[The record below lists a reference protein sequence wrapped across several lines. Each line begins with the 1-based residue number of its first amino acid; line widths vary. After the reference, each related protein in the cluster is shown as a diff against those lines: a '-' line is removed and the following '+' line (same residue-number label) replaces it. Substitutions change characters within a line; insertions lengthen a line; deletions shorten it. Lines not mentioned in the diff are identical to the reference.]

1 MILLIVESPGKV
13 NTIQKYL
20 GPDYKVMASV
30 GHIRELVVKQP
41 GFNTKT
47 FEPYWELIDSKGINE
62 RIHELKKASS
72 EAEIIYLATDPDREG
87 EAISWHLWDLINK
100 EDQHKCKRVTFNE
113 ITKKAITN
121 ALENPR
127 DIDMDMVHSQWARRI
142 LDRFVGYDLSKL
154 VRNKLKANSAG
165 RVQTVV
171 LLFIVER
178 AKEIAKFVPEKW
190 WTISTEL
197 EGNIPIF
204 LREDTVFD
212 DIKSKG
218 IKNESEFTFKDEN
231 DTNKAIKKLN
241 KDFEIYNIDPK
252 EEKSGKFYV
261 PFESDTMLTKA
272 ISEFHWNTKKVS
284 TIAQVLYEGIE
295 IDGQS
300 LSLITYPR
308 SDTNRLNDDFM
319 KSTKEYIEKTYGS
332 QYVNTKNLNFSTG
345 PMIQGAHE
353 GIRPVD
359 VTITP
364 ESLEK
369 KLKDSIDNT
378 TKKVRATAK
387 ELLDLYALIW
397 SHTIAA
403 LMKPPLRQSTT
414 IRFKNNNYKF
424 YTNYTITTF
433 DGYEC
438 LPYWKNKAK
447 NKDLSYLKVGDKLE
461 AIDGPKAIE
470 HSTEPKPYF
479 NEGSLIAELK
489 KAGVGR
495 PSTYTPM
502 LEVVKKR
509 DYIIPAKELPKNKNR
524 ELRPT
529 DLGISV
535 VESLSKHFNN
545 FISKEFTANMEKDLE
560 TIANGQN
567 SYQSWLKDI
576 YQMFLETLGDA
587 KNTME
592 KSPDIIVEDRKCP
605 KCGKDLVY
613 KQSTRKG
620 YGNKKFIGCSGWSKD
635 GSGCDY
641 RESIGLNNEPKEP
654 PKIIDEKC
662 PNCNHDLV
670 ERTSYNG
677 KFIGC
682 SNYPKCK
689 YIKPEIVDHKCPKCG
704 KDLVVKS
711 ARGRKFIGCSGWS
724 KDKDGCTYIEKYEQ
738 K

>member
-20 GPDYKVMASV
+20 GNEYKVMASV

-62 RIHELKKASS
+62 RIQELKKAASI
-72 EAEIIYLATDPDREG
+72 ADTVYLATDPDREG

-113 ITKKAITN
+113 ITKKAITK

-127 DIDMDMVHSQWARRI
+127 DIDMDMVYSQWARRI

-154 VRNKLKANSAG
+154 VRTKLKANSAG

-190 WTISTEL
+190 WTLDTTL
-197 EGNIPIF
+197 EGGIPVF

-212 DIKSKG
+212 DIKPKG
-218 IKNESEFTFKDEN
+218 MKNESEFTFINEN
-231 DTNKAIKKLN
+231 DANKAINKLSN
-241 KDFEIYNIDPK
+241 CFEIYNIDPK
-252 EEKSGKFYV
+252 EEKSGKLYV

-272 ISEFHWNTKKVS
+272 ISEFHWSTKKVS
-284 TIAQVLYEGIE
+284 TVAQVLYEGIE

-300 LSLITYPR
+300 ISLITYPR

-319 KSTKEYIEKTYGS
+319 NSTREYISNKYGEK
-332 QYVNTKNLNFSTG
+332 YVNTKNLSFNTG

-353 GIRPVD
+353 GIRPID
-359 VTITP
+359 ISITP

-369 KLKDSIDNT
+369 KIKDSIDT
-378 TKKVRATAK
+378 STKKIKATAK

-414 IRFKNNNYKF
+414 IRFKNNNFKF
-424 YTNYTITTF
+424 YTNYSITTF

-447 NKDLSYLKVGDKLE
+447 NKDLSYLKVGDVLKTIE
-461 AIDGPKAIE
+461 GPKPCE

-509 DYIIPAKELPKNKNR
+509 DYIIPAKDLPKNKNR

-529 DLGISV
+529 NLGINV
-535 VESLSKHFNN
+535 VENLSKHFAE

-560 TIANGQN
+560 KIANGEN
-567 SYQSWLKDI
+567 SYQSWLRDI
-576 YQMFLETLGDA
+576 YDKFLDVLSSA
-587 KNTME
+587 KNNME
-592 KSPDIIVEDRKCP
+592 KTPDEIVEGRKCP

-613 KQSTRKG
+613 KQSVKKT
-620 YGNKKFIGCSGWSKD
+620 YGNKRFIGCSGWSKD
-635 GSGCDY
+635 GDGCDY
-641 RESIGLNNEPKEP
+641 RESIDANNEPKQAPITLE
-654 PKIIDEKC
+654 EKC
-662 PNCNHDLV
+662 PICNNNLV
-670 ERTSYNG
+670 ERKSYNG

-689 YIKPEIVDHKCPKCG
+689 YIKPDLVNRSCPKCG

-724 KDKDGCTYIEKYEQ
+724 KDGKGCTYIEKYEQ
-738 K
+738 N